1 MRTRL
6 VAALAMG
13 LAFTLP
19 ADAQHAMPPH
29 APAQGHA
36 TPGGHAQAPSYKA
49 GDLTITTP
57 WSRAT
62 PGSARVAGGF
72 FQLLHRGTQPDRLV
86 SAYAPDIAGRV
97 EIHETTLIDG
107 VMRMREKE
115 DGIALPAGATTEFRP
130 GGLHVMFM
138 DLKRPLK
145 EGERFKADLVFEKAG
160 TVPVE
165 FTVRAMGAGA
175 APAH

>member
-1 MRTRL
+1 MPTRL
-6 VAALAMG
+6 VAALVWG
-13 LAFTLP
+13 LAVSTP
-19 ADAQHAMPPH
+19 ALAQHAGPGH
-29 APAQGHA
+29 PASGHA
-36 TPGGHAQAPSYKA
+36 APGGHVQAPTYQA
-49 GDLTITTP
+49 GDLTIAAL

-62 PGSARVAGGF
+62 PSSAKVAGGF

-86 SAYAPDIAGRV
+86 SASAPDIAGRV

-107 VMRMREKE
+107 VMRMREKA
-115 DGIALPAGATTEFRP
+115 DGIALPGGATMEFRP
-130 GGLHVMFM
+130 GGLHVMFL
-138 DLKRPLK
+138 DLKRPLR

-160 TVPVE
+160 TVSVE